1 MEPVQTELRNV
12 FFGFLERTTKEPVC
26 GTKSEI
32 CSDDS
37 KSDIRRIV
45 VRNLDRTIC
54 TMQLLKVNC
63 LCQPYV
69 MQVHRGNEEIYIRYA
84 AVVGIKKY
92 ERENEKMSN
101 APILFRLPDQFI
113 CLAFDIYFG
122 CLVAFAGYF
131 TVDRSALFTPE
142 GLPVEKV
149 HITPME
155 EGIFYFL
162 TNSYFNLIQL
172 KSFI

>member
-37 KSDIRRIV
+37 NSEIRRIV
-45 VRNLDRTIC
+45 VRKLDRTTFI
-54 TMQLLKVNC
+54 MQLLKVYC

-92 ERENEKMSN
+92 ERENEKISH
-101 APILFRLPDQFI
+101 APVFFRLTDQFI
-113 CLAFDIYFG
+113 CVAFDIYFG
-122 CLVAFAGYF
+122 CLVAYAGYF
-131 TVDRSALFTPE
+131 IVDKSALFTPE
-142 GLPVEKV
+142 GLPVEQV

-155 EGIFYFL
+155 EG
-162 TNSYFNLIQL
+162 
-172 KSFI
+172 

>member
-37 KSDIRRIV
+37 NSDIRRIV
-45 VRNLDRTIC
+45 VRKLDRTISI
-54 TMQLLKVNC
+54 MQLLKVYC
-63 LCQPYV
+63 LSQPYV

-92 ERENEKMSN
+92 ERENEKISH
-101 APILFRLPDQFI
+101 APVFFRLTDQFI
-113 CLAFDIYFG
+113 CVAFDIYFG
-122 CLVAFAGYF
+122 CLVAYAGYF
-131 TVDRSALFTPE
+131 IVDKSALFTPE
-142 GLPVEKV
+142 GLPVEQV

-155 EGIFYFL
+155 EG
-162 TNSYFNLIQL
+162 
-172 KSFI
+172 